1 MSSVLVLGGTAWL
14 GAMVARLA
22 LESGHDVTCLA
33 RGEAGEVPQGAR
45 LVRADRSSGTAY
57 APVSGRDWD
66 AVIDLTWQPGFA
78 AAALAALGE
87 RAAQWT
93 YVSSISVYRDG
104 ELGQQHELAALLDPW
119 QGNSATIAEYGA
131 AKVACE
137 RSVTAVL
144 GERALIVRPGLIG
157 GPGDPSDRF
166 GYWPAAFARAG
177 TGPVLVPADRGALTQ
192 TIDVRDLAAW
202 LVVCAVDGVVGVFNA
217 VGASTPLEDV
227 LDMAAASASYRGEVA
242 EVSEAVLEENGV
254 RPWAGPRSLPM
265 WLPTADAWAFGAT
278 PGDAA
283 LHRGLALRPLSE
295 TVGDV
300 LEDERSRGLDRPRR
314 AGLTRTEEREVI
326 DRIDNERH

>member
-22 LESGHDVTCLA
+22 LESGHEVTCLA

-45 LVRADRSSGTAY
+45 LVRADRSSSTAY
-57 APVSGRDWD
+57 APVSGRAWD

-93 YVSSISVYRDG
+93 YVSSISVYRDD
-104 ELGQQHELAALLDPW
+104 ERGQQHEFAARLDPW
-119 QGNSATIAEYGA
+119 QGSSASIAEYGA

-177 TGPVLVPADRGALTQ
+177 TGPVVVPANRGAHTQ
-192 TIDVRDLAAW
+192 TVDVRDLASW
-202 LVVCAVDGVVGVFNA
+202 LVACAAAGVVGVFNA
-217 VGASTPLEDV
+217 VGATTSLGDV
-227 LDMAAASASYRGEVA
+227 LDIASTSADYRGEVLEA
-242 EVSEAVLEENGV
+242 SEDFLEENGV
-254 RPWAGPRSLPM
+254 RPWAGPRALPL
-265 WLPTADAWAFGAT
+265 WLPTADAWEFGTT

-283 LHRGLALRPLSE
+283 LAAGLSLRPLSE
-295 TVGDV
+295 TARDV
-300 LEDERSRGLDRPRR
+300 CEDELTRGLDRPRQ
-314 AGLTRTEEREVI
+314 AGITSSEERELI
-326 DRIDNERH
+326 DRLRGHRH